1 MNKYRDK
8 SDFEIN
14 KAVAEIYLHGNYLLS
29 EEKQEVYFA
38 GMDGVDFLPNWYF
51 DPCNNPVDAWP
62 IILKNRISIIIPG
75 NEYSDGYSTP
85 FAASGFDD
93 VSHITRNTY
102 YTDEESFNQNPLR
115 AAMEVF
121 LMMKEAENE
130 K

>member
-1 MNKYRDK
+1 MNKYSDK

-14 KAVAEIYLHGNYLLS
+14 KAVAVNINGTDSVLEKFGRIYIS
-29 EEKQEVYFA
+29 
-38 GMDGVDFLPNWYF
+38 DGDRGAMVSFS
-51 DPCNNPVDAWP
+51 PCNNPADAWP

-130 K
+130 KS